1 MAHSCGRRWHQSHR
15 RWQADRGGAHGVV
28 MVVGGTVLRTWTLCT
43 RCGEWQMKYRK
54 LALCDQCFR
63 DRIAAHPLSGH
74 EPSEAASVAVAG
86 DDPETTSA
94 IVASCA
100 APAADEAVEVASTPE
115 VVDAFHGDARA
126 ASRATQHLLLD
137 CERQLQAAMET
148 CSWARSMLHQTE
160 DDLQDAISR
169 VRDLRIQLHPTLAT
183 EFEAIA

>member
-1 MAHSCGRRWHQSHR
+1 MVI
-15 RWQADRGGAHGVV
+15 GGP
-28 MVVGGTVLRTWTLCT
+28 VLRTLFSCT
-43 RCGEWQMKYRK
+43 GCGAWHTKHRK

-63 DRIAAHPLSGH
+63 DQIVAHPLSGD
-74 EPSEAASVAVAG
+74 EPSEAACVAVAG
-86 DDPETTSA
+86 DDAETTSA

-169 VRDLRIQLHPTLAT
+169 VRELRIQLHPTLAT
-183 EFEAIA
+183 ESEAIA